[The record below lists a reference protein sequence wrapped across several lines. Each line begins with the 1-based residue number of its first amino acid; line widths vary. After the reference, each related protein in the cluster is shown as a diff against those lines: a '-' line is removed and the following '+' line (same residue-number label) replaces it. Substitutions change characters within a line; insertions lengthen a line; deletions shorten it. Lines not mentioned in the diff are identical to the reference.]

1 MNQARPNA
9 PSRGQDFTPPLL
21 RGLSWTALGLVL
33 GFCAIAAL
41 EVVAMPSKD
50 AFYSGIGDMA
60 RSALARIPV
69 FLVGGVTLL
78 VTAIV
83 FLNAAGRTDRERF
96 GQAVL
101 AAVLGSVV
109 AAVTRYLVG
118 ATPATEGAA
127 FILKVFVAWLIPA
140 LALAAGCVLYLRAH
154 AAREE
159 LNNSV
164 LRRASL
170 EQQRQEARLR
180 LLQAQIEPHFLFNT
194 LSNIRRLCQT
204 DAAAGRRML
213 AQLTRYLRAALPKF
227 RVEEATLADE
237 IEIVA
242 AYLGLQKT
250 RMGERLRFEID
261 VPPELRGVRVPPM
274 MLATLVENAIK
285 HGIAPLAEGGSIRVR
300 AAAAAGALTL
310 EVTDDGRGFA
320 AGSGSGVGL
329 ANIRARL
336 NELHGGRAALL
347 LEAAAPR
354 GVVATITLPLQ
365 RAAGAP

>member
-1 MNQARPNA
+1 MNQAH
-9 PSRGQDFTPPLL
+9 PSALPRGQDCTPPLL
-21 RGLSWTALGLVL
+21 RGLSWTSLGLVL
-33 GFCAIAAL
+33 AFCVVAAL
-41 EVVAMPSKD
+41 EVVAVPSKD
-50 AFYSGIGDMA
+50 AFYSGSGDMA
-60 RSALARIPV
+60 LSALARIPV

-83 FLNAAGRTDRERF
+83 FLNAAGRTGRERL
-96 GQAVL
+96 GLAVL
-101 AAVLGSVV
+101 AALLGSVV

-118 ATPATEGAA
+118 ATPATEGAD
-127 FILKVFVAWLIPA
+127 FMLKVFISWLIPA
-140 LALAAGCVLYLRAH
+140 LALAAGCVLYLRAQ

-159 LNNSV
+159 LNSSV
-164 LRRASL
+164 LQRASL
-170 EQQRQEARLR
+170 EKQRQEARLR

-204 DAAAGRRML
+204 DVASGRTMV

-227 RVEEATLADE
+227 RIETATLADE

-261 VPPELRGVRVPPM
+261 VPPELLDVQVPPM

-285 HGIAPLAEGGSIRVR
+285 HGIGPLAEGGSIRVR
-300 AAAAAGALTL
+300 AAAEAGALKL
-310 EVTDDGRGFA
+310 EVADDGRGFA

-336 NELHGGRAALL
+336 NELYGARAALL
-347 LEAAAPR
+347 IETAAPR
-354 GVVATITLPLQ
+354 GVVATIALPLR